1 MTRALETFLRE
12 HVTDASRRAAVAEVA
27 DGLVDLRNAERI
39 DLEDVLK
46 ISEWPAF
53 ARNRFLQAWQGLRDA
68 GRAAAATADNADL
81 SRLVGSQTP
90 ARPELEALAPAPAA
104 APAAPAPP
112 PPLPPP
118 PLLPLPTRMQVPGM
132 PQHVILVN
140 TPAGPQPCVVVPG
153 GVRPIVMPPS
163 QIHHMLQMQAH
174 HRFRQATGAPDA
186 PHGNRRQY
194 GNYRKAV
201 EIRRV
206 GDASWRRFGRQ
217 KDAAEAFGISQ
228 GDVTHLIKDRSKVS
242 ARVRQMFEARS
253 VDGNVEDVT
262 PEAAAPPV
270 PMPPEPTPAD
280 PPPPP
285 PPAPPVP
292 AATPAIP
299 AAPPPPLVPPDT
311 SGDEAL
317 ARQLSGASERR
328 RIETQRFS
336 SLRDA
341 GKTYT
346 SPKRAVDE
354 SKVHATAKRH
364 KSLFDDTDND
374 DDVQAPGN
382 AALTRRLGA
391 VESPPRRH
399 EEESPRRREKKRCA
413 TTRAPAWAAP
423 RIAGPPPCSSD
434 DKARAL
440 AVDPA
445 AIREAYAKELRQ
457 QGQRL
462 VAEAER
468 IGGIAA
474 DTDKALA
481 ALADP
486 VPPPPPAAPP
496 LRTRPVLPSPRIS
509 YGRLISFDQQARATY
524 AAAWS
529 TWRAVGGAW
538 GERPENDAAVWR
550 AYNAAASHR
559 TPSASIASENDVREE
574 QGKAPKCPFCR
585 YAGPSC
591 KCAAL
596 PVPPAA
602 AAPAAPAPAAP
613 ASQTGPSAAATA
625 SPKAAAPVTPPT
637 PNAKA
642 IDSGID
648 PGEAP
653 PRIDQAEEIRYFAI
667 DDSGR
672 DRRNDDEPE
681 LLQPEPNGAAL
692 RGQVEEFTCYF

>member
-1 MTRALETFLRE
+1 
-12 HVTDASRRAAVAEVA
+12 V
-27 DGLVDLRNAERI
+27 
-39 DLEDVLK
+39 
-46 ISEWPAF
+46 
-53 ARNRFLQAWQGLRDA
+53 
-68 GRAAAATADNADL
+68 
-81 SRLVGSQTP
+81 
-90 ARPELEALAPAPAA
+90 
-104 APAAPAPP
+104 
-112 PPLPPP
+112 
-118 PLLPLPTRMQVPGM
+118 
-132 PQHVILVN
+132 
-140 TPAGPQPCVVVPG
+140 
-153 GVRPIVMPPS
+153 
-163 QIHHMLQMQAH
+163 
-174 HRFRQATGAPDA
+174 
-186 PHGNRRQY
+186 
-194 GNYRKAV
+194 
-201 EIRRV
+201 
-206 GDASWRRFGRQ
+206 
-217 KDAAEAFGISQ
+217 
-228 GDVTHLIKDRSKVS
+228 
-242 ARVRQMFEARS
+242 
-253 VDGNVEDVT
+253 
-262 PEAAAPPV
+262 
-270 PMPPEPTPAD
+270 PTPTA
-280 PPPPP
+280 PPPP
-285 PPAPPVP
+285 PPAQPVP
-292 AATPAIP
+292 VVALAAP
-299 AAPPPPLVPPDT
+299 AAPPPPLAPPDT

-341 GKTYT
+341 GKTYA

-354 SKVHATAKRH
+354 SKVHATAKRQC
-364 KSLFDDTDND
+364 LFDDTDD
-374 DDVQAPGN
+374 DDEAPGN
-382 AALTRRLGA
+382 AALTRRLSA
-391 VESPPRRH
+391 AESQPRRCK
-399 EEESPRRREKKRCA
+399 EESPRRREKKRCA
-413 TTRAPAWAAP
+413 ETRPPAWAAP
-423 RIAGPPPCSSD
+423 RNAGPPPCSSD
-434 DKARAL
+434 DEARAL

-468 IGGIAA
+468 LGGIAA

-496 LRTRPVLPSPRIS
+496 LRTRPVLPSPRMS

-559 TPSASIASENDVREE
+559 TPSASIACENDVREE

-591 KCAAL
+591 KCVAL

-653 PRIDQAEEIRYFAI
+653 PRIDQAEETRYFAI

-681 LLQPEPNGAAL
+681 LLQPEPNGAAS
-692 RGQVEEFTCYF
+692 RGQVEEFTCHF